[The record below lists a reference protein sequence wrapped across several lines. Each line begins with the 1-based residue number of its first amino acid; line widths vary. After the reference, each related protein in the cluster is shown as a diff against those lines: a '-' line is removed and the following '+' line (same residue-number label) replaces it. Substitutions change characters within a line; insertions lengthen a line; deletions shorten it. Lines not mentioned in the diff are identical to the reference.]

1 MLLAAVLFFSG
12 CSDEGNPT
20 TPPVDTEHP
29 PPTTMTLQLVRLDA
43 GGNPTTD
50 TTRAT
55 VRDTTQTPSKIPV
68 EGMLELQAGA
78 SYAGTFILYD
88 ESQTPAEDVTPE
100 IVAEQDSHLFV
111 PMYEQGSALIINGLS
126 KDSKGFD
133 FGLNFTAQAVR
144 ADTGRIH
151 VMLLHFD
158 SGDKN
163 SDEYDTDIDQYFPVT
178 ITE

>member
-1 MLLAAVLFFSG
+1 TTHSGFDSLSGVFMYTVQNTVGAILLAAVLFFSG

-55 VRDTTQTPSKIPV
+55 VRDTTQTSSKIPV
-68 EGMLELQAGA
+68 EGVLELQTGA

-88 ESQTPAEDVTPE
+88 ES
-100 IVAEQDSHLFV
+100 
-111 PMYEQGSALIINGLS
+111 
-126 KDSKGFD
+126 
-133 FGLNFTAQAVR
+133 
-144 ADTGRIH
+144 
-151 VMLLHFD
+151 
-158 SGDKN
+158 
-163 SDEYDTDIDQYFPVT
+163 
-178 ITE
+178 